1 VTRRSQEAD
10 PQEDV
15 TEEERSGGGKGWFWL
30 ALLVMLAIAS
40 IAAYRSAF
48 FRATAIDITG
58 LDRLTRERV
67 IEAAGLAIGAPRW
80 EHSARAVQTRLL
92 SEPWI
97 QSATAA
103 WETGRIAINVEER
116 KAAGLLKY
124 SDRFYLVLDPTGII
138 LGQTELDPKNALPV
152 ISGKEVTTALR
163 GQKLPDPG
171 LQDALF
177 LLARMAEG
185 YPSHISEVKVAADRS
200 LVLFMVSGATVD
212 WGPIPDGP
220 ARLENLNEKIELF
233 FGTWNGL
240 KKRSGGC
247 KVDMRVA
254 GSPIASGC
262 GDD

>member
-1 VTRRSQEAD
+1 MNRRSQEED
-10 PQEDV
+10 WQEDE
-15 TEEERSGGGKGWFWL
+15 TEQERSGGKGWFWL

-48 FRATAIDITG
+48 FRAMTIDIAG
-58 LDRLTRERV
+58 LGRLSRESV
-67 IEAAGLAIGAPRW
+67 LEAADLTTGAPRW
-80 EHSARAVQTRLL
+80 EHSASAIQSRLL
-92 SEPWI
+92 TEPWI
-97 QSATAA
+97 ASATAA
-103 WETGRIAINVEER
+103 WETGRVAIKIEER
-116 KAAGLLKY
+116 RAVGLLKY
-124 SDRFYLVLDPTGII
+124 SDRFYLVLDQSGTI
-138 LGQTELDPKNALPV
+138 LGQAELDPKNPLPV

-171 LQDALF
+171 LQDALL

-212 WGPIPDGP
+212 WGTIADGP
-220 ARLENLNEKIELF
+220 TRLEKLNEKIELF

-247 KVDMRVA
+247 KIDMRIA

>member
-1 VTRRSQEAD
+1 VTRRSN
-10 PQEDV
+10 EDDWQ
-15 TEEERSGGGKGWFWL
+15 EEETEQERSGGKGWFWL
-30 ALLVMLAIAS
+30 ALLVMLSIAG

-48 FRATAIDITG
+48 FRAMAIDITG
-58 LDRLTRERV
+58 LNRLTRERV
-67 IEAAGLAIGAPRW
+67 IEAAGLSPGAPRW
-80 EHSARAVQTRLL
+80 EHPASTVRSRLL

-97 QSATAA
+97 ASATAA
-103 WETGRIAINVEER
+103 WETGRIAINIEER

-124 SDRFYLVLDPTGII
+124 SDRFYLVLDQSGTI
-138 LGQTELDPKNALPV
+138 LGQTELDPKTPLPV

-171 LQDALF
+171 LQDALL

-212 WGPIPDGP
+212 WGAIADGP
-220 ARLENLNEKIELF
+220 TRLEKLNEKIELF

-247 KVDMRVA
+247 KIDMRIA

>member
-1 VTRRSQEAD
+1 MARRSEEEDRQE
-10 PQEDV
+10 EEYE
-15 TEEERSGGGKGWFWL
+15 EEERSGGKGWFWL
-30 ALLVMLAIAS
+30 ALFVMLSIAAV
-40 IAAYRSAF
+40 AAYRSAF
-48 FRATAIDITG
+48 FRAMSIDITG
-58 LDRLTRERV
+58 LSRLSRERV
-67 IEAAGLAIGAPRW
+67 VEAAGLETGAPRW
-80 EHSARAVQTRLL
+80 ENSASAVQSRLL
-92 SEPWI
+92 TEPWI
-97 QSATAA
+97 AAATAT

-124 SDRFYLVLDPTGII
+124 SDRFYLVLDQSGII
-138 LGQTELDPKNALPV
+138 LGQTELDPKNPLPV

-163 GQKLPDPG
+163 GQKLPDSG
-171 LQDALF
+171 LQDALL

-212 WGPIPDGP
+212 WGTIADGP
-220 ARLENLNEKIELF
+220 TRLEKLNEKIELF

-247 KVDMRVA
+247 KIDMRIA